1 MMRTLDRYVGALMIF
16 TFGFAIL
23 SICGI
28 WLKRGNFVWTGQ
40 DHSQLIS
47 AAQTP
52 KGFFGYIIPSLVL
65 GVLLVAFSIYVT
77 LRVSRAPDPKRFQ
90 PVGSPIAI
98 RATGLFLLVLIIML
112 AVQFFRA

>member
-1 MMRTLDRYVGALMIF
+1 MRVLDRYVGALMIF

-23 SICGI
+23 SISGV
-28 WLKRGNFVWTGQ
+28 WLKRGNFVLTVQ
-40 DHSQLIS
+40 DHSQPIS

-52 KGFFGYIIPSLVL
+52 KGFFGYIIPSVVL
-65 GVLLVAFSIYVT
+65 GVLLIAFSVYVA
-77 LRVSRAPDPKRFQ
+77 LRVSRAPNPETFQ

>member
-1 MMRTLDRYVGALMIF
+1 MMRALDRYVGALMIF

-23 SICGI
+23 AICGI
-28 WLKRGNFVWTGQ
+28 WLKRGNFVLTVQ
-40 DHSQLIS
+40 DSSQLVS

-65 GVLLVAFSIYVT
+65 GVLLVTFSVYVI
-77 LRVSRAPDPKRFQ
+77 LRVSRAPDPDRFQ

-98 RATGLFLLVLIIML
+98 RATGLFLLVLIIIL